1 MNKLHLTCYESC
13 YDWNRLIGS
22 IMIKLFGTIYVL
34 TWVINLNI
42 YLYYCLYSS
51 SLLNIISLEI
61 VITIVSESLPLGK
74 VVCLG
79 WMCYSPLPLSHTS
92 SPLAVLIQPSPQSQ
106 SCQEVPSNLSWSWA
120 VMSAHPAPAG
130 LCQWGRESSAAA
142 TVLTTTMSTGAQ
154 QLRDSE
160 SAAACASC
168 TEETN
173 RETSVSCG
181 PMLSWI
187 VLKFD
192 LIWWGLMSFHTM
204 QKRSRKKT

>member
-1 MNKLHLTCYESC
+1 
-13 YDWNRLIGS
+13 
-22 IMIKLFGTIYVL
+22 
-34 TWVINLNI
+34 
-42 YLYYCLYSS
+42 
-51 SLLNIISLEI
+51 
-61 VITIVSESLPLGK
+61 
-74 VVCLG
+74 
-79 WMCYSPLPLSHTS
+79 MCYSPLPFSHTS

-120 VMSAHPAPAG
+120 VMSADPAPAG
-130 LCQWGRESSAAA
+130 LCQWGRKSSAAA

-192 LIWWGLMSFHTM
+192 LIWWGLMSFHTI
-204 QKRSRKKT
+204 QKWSRKKHNFTVVYLTEKNVISHTRML